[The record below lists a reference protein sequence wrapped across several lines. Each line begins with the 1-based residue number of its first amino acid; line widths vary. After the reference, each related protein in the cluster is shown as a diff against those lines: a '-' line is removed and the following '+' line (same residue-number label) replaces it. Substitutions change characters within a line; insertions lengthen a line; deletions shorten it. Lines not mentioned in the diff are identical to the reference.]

1 MSGLKKKRP
10 ADSGSMHAVR
20 PRAAMPTTAR
30 IHARGER
37 RLDLIV
43 DFVHFVA
50 KPMPLSLLLDEAPRR
65 IAQIVGADVA
75 SLYLLEGDGDE
86 LVLRGNVGF
95 PQGARGVV
103 RLAVGE
109 GITGMAVECMR
120 PISVIQASEHER
132 YRAFPE
138 LDEPRLRDLMRRYY
152 RGFAEVLVEI
162 VKSVRLPPDEIR
174 RRVRVE
180 GLDAARALIAGG
192 SPVLLVAAHQCNW
205 EWMLL
210 ALTLEL
216 SYPLDAAYKPLV
228 DPWAEREM
236 LKLRTRFGSRLVPAQ
251 GLLGDIIKRGRTPRA
266 IALVADQEPRTSE
279 HKHWT
284 RFLNR
289 DTAFY
294 VGAEEI
300 ARVTRFAAFFVGM
313 RRTARGHYAVT
324 LSPLAAPAE
333 MLAAGELTER
343 YVRFVEQQIRAAPAD
358 WPWSHKRW
366 KLKRSLYGRS

>member
-1 MSGLKKKRP
+1 MRALAALPWWALYALAHGL
-10 ADSGSMHAVR
+10 AWLAGSV
-20 PRAAMPTTAR
+20 
-30 IHARGER
+30 
-37 RLDLIV
+37 
-43 DFVHFVA
+43 
-50 KPMPLSLLLDEAPRR
+50 
-65 IAQIVGADVA
+65 
-75 SLYLLEGDGDE
+75 
-86 LVLRGNVGF
+86 F
-95 PQGARGVV
+95 PYRKDVV
-103 RLAVGE
+103 RENL
-109 GITGMAVECMR
+109 TL
-120 PISVIQASEHER
+120 
-132 YRAFPE
+132 AFPE
-138 LDEPRLRDLMRRYY
+138 LDEPALRDLMRRYY

-162 VKSVRLPPDEIR
+162 VKAVRLPPEEIR
-174 RRVRVE
+174 RRVSIE
-180 GLDAARALIAGG
+180 GLEAARALIAGG

-216 SYPLDAAYKPLV
+216 GYPLDAAYKPLV
-228 DPWAEREM
+228 NPWAEREM

-313 RRTARGHYAVT
+313 RRTARGRYTVT
-324 LSPLAAPAE
+324 ICPLAAKGEVLSP
-333 MLAAGELTER
+333 GELTER
-343 YVRFVEQQIRAAPAD
+343 YVRLVEAQIRAGPAD

-366 KLKRSLYGRS
+366 KLKRSLYGRA